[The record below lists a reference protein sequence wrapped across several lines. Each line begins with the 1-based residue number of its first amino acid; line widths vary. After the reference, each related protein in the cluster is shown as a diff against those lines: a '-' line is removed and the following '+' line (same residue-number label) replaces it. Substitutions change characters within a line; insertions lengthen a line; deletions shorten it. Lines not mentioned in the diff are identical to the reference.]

1 MHKPI
6 DELHLDYEIEQE
18 KILFDEEEPK
28 TASKTHFFE
37 KRLGSMKKPKIM
49 NRIPDDAEAS
59 IVLVGKMNFLKQ
71 PVMAFVRLSEAREMG
86 EVVSVPLPV
95 RFIFILLGPEDS
107 SMDYHEIGRA
117 ISTLMSN
124 TDFHNK

>member
-1 MHKPI
+1 MLSSAVHKPI

-18 KILFDEEEPK
+18 KVLFDDEEPK

-59 IVLVGKMNFLKQ
+59 IVLVGEIFTWGRNETFKKLAKTFATLVNDA
-71 PVMAFVRLSEAREMG
+71 PGESPARAAFDAG
-86 EVVSVPLPV
+86 
-95 RFIFILLGPEDS
+95 
-107 SMDYHEIGRA
+107 
-117 ISTLMSN
+117 
-124 TDFHNK
+124 

>member
-59 IVLVGKMNFLKQ
+59 IVLVGEMNFL
-71 PVMAFVRLSEAREMG
+71 
-86 EVVSVPLPV
+86 
-95 RFIFILLGPEDS
+95 LGAGMKRS
-107 SMDYHEIGRA
+107 RNWRRHFN
-117 ISTLMSN
+117 SN
-124 TDFHNK
+124 QVITSRQ